1 VTYYLL
7 AALAVIAVA
16 TGYHGVTEHHWLL
29 KLART
34 VRPGTYVPPARHDTR
49 WHGMGHGR
57 RAGVM
62 ALLAAAALLAGWAW
76 QSRPDVAVVTLVFT
90 VIVAAVLPAAR
101 ALARTLGARNPGT
114 ARRYRR
120 RED

>member
-1 VTYYLL
+1 MPYIIAL
-7 AALAVIAVA
+7 AAVA
-16 TGYHGVTEHHWLL
+16 AGAQSWHGITEHHWHLRAWRHL
-29 KLART
+29 SPGTA
-34 VRPGTYVPPARHDTR
+34 VPAPRPGTR

-90 VIVAAVLPAAR
+90 VIAAAVLPAAR